1 MSKTSAFQLSK
12 GFFSSFHKGV
22 RLRINCVLCKYKQD
36 FCVQVKNKPCMV
48 CTVIM
53 RLISWNRSR
62 GSEILVAF
70 QRKIALESILQW
82 KAQEVQGPIK

>member
-1 MSKTSAFQLSK
+1 
-12 GFFSSFHKGV
+12 
-22 RLRINCVLCKYKQD
+22 
-36 FCVQVKNKPCMV
+36 
-48 CTVIM
+48 M

>member
-1 MSKTSAFQLSK
+1 M
-12 GFFSSFHKGV
+12 GFGSGLIV
-22 RLRINCVLCKYKQD
+22 CCVNNKYKQD

-62 GSEILVAF
+62 GSETLVAF

-82 KAQEVQGPIK
+82 KA